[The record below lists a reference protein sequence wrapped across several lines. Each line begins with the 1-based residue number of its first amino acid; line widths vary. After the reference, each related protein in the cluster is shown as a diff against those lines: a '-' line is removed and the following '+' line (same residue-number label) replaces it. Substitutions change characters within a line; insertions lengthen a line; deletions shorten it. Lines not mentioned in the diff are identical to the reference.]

1 VLLAARINPNAEKT
15 VLVYWQAD
23 GHSVDPAAWKWPNAF
38 EPILKEEISTGH
50 RGKIPWDSLDKG
62 LDQGSPNLPDAV
74 NCNRDLLAADM
85 LLIFD
90 GSPHASNKPTV
101 VVGARGIMTVQLVTY
116 GPITPQHSGH
126 YGNYAPNPALR
137 MAQILGS
144 MKSDAG
150 RVLLVGFYDGV
161 ILDTETRNRLTRV
174 PDDAPA
180 IKRRMGI
187 AETDEVGAGSQ
198 PGKNSANSAS
208 CSLALRRGPKRETT
222 WAAAMLAN

>member
-90 GSPHASNKPTV
+90 GPPHASNKPTV

-126 YGNYAPNPALR
+126 YGNYAPNPAPGLMARAGLQHLYGEEPILIRTMGGSIPIAPFVEALELPAAIVPTVNIDNNQHSPNENLR
-137 MAQILGS
+137 LGNFIEVIAMMMS
-144 MKSDAG
+144 VLG
-150 RVLLVGFYDGV
+150 R
-161 ILDTETRNRLTRV
+161 E
-174 PDDAPA
+174 P
-180 IKRRMGI
+180 
-187 AETDEVGAGSQ
+187 
-198 PGKNSANSAS
+198 
-208 CSLALRRGPKRETT
+208 
-222 WAAAMLAN
+222 